1 MIISFGCVQK
11 HDDLWVPALFSD
23 GMVMQRDTTVSIWG
37 TSSPDEIIN
46 INASWGFK
54 SSVESDSVGY
64 WKTNLK
70 TVDSVGEFS
79 LVISN
84 SKNIIQIKDILLGE
98 VWLAAG
104 QSNMEMN
111 FDYCCNTTDYAEKEI
126 LEANYSEIRMFTVKK
141 SLSLYPL
148 KIVGGSWEK
157 AIGENIKN
165 FSAVGYYFAKNLH
178 NNLKVPVGVIH
189 ASWGGS
195 NAQAWASQDVLKN
208 LDHYNEE
215 IIELDNIKKENIL
228 IQDWFEKY
236 KSIPLPSGD
245 FDFLLGENLNKVKPD
260 IRYFDFFFDNWKELD
275 GIGLEHIKKQQ
286 TEDTWNQMQI
296 GQSPDQVFNRNNIK
310 GVTLFQNAFIIDDT
324 TKKQIIISIEPEKKM
339 PWGMWDYDIFI
350 NGQRIASSLM
360 KISSDKYQF
369 YKKPMEYIIDNNHIK
384 IGENQ
389 LMVRILGFS
398 RLGDINLYDN
408 NASKIRFRSSWKFK
422 LLAEEFFQINNYQ
435 YPYTAWYLYENQK
448 IDFSSVPKK
457 TIVNHQTP
465 STLFNSMIHP
475 VIPYSIK
482 GIIWYQGE
490 TNIEI
495 GGPKFLLYRELMP
508 ALINDFRNRWDYEL
522 PFYFAQI
529 APYFNYNGML
539 PYFRNAQKSILNLPK
554 TGMVVTLDIG
564 ENYDI
569 HPSNKHDVGYRF
581 SLLALNRTYNIIQID
596 TGPVFDTAVVKNDKI
611 RLYFKSTGSGIFL
624 QRGKN
629 NEFEISG
636 SDGVFYKA
644 LVTNSNHYVD
654 VYSEK
659 VLKPKFVRYAWSD
672 TSSSSIFNS
681 VGLPASPFSTKFKQ

>member
-1 MIISFGCVQK
+1 
-11 HDDLWVPALFSD
+11 
-23 GMVMQRDTTVSIWG
+23 MQRDTTVSIWG
-37 TSSPDEIIN
+37 TSSPNEVIN

-70 TVDSVGEFS
+70 TVDSVGQFS

-141 SLSLYPL
+141 SLSLDPL
-148 KIVGGSWEK
+148 KIVEGSWEK

-215 IIELDNIKKENIL
+215 IIGLDNIKKENIL

-260 IRYFDFFFDNWKELD
+260 IRYFDYFFDNWKELD

-296 GQSPDQVFNRNNIK
+296 GQSPDQIFNRNNIK

-408 NASKIRFRSSWKFK
+408 NASKIRLRSSWKFK
-422 LLAEEFFQINNYQ
+422 LLAEEFFQIDNYQ

-475 VIPYSIK
+475 IIPYSIK

-539 PYFRNAQKSILNLPK
+539 PYFRNAQKSILDLPK

-581 SLLALNRTYNIIQID
+581 SLLALNRTYNINQID
-596 TGPVFDTAVVKNDKI
+596 TGPVLDKAVVKNDKI

-624 QRGKN
+624 KHGKN

-644 LVTNSNHYVD
+644 LVTDSTHYVD